1 MSVAIVKIPFQ
12 ADLLQQVDSFVDE
25 KLCSRADVILEATRM
40 YIARKQNWQNIFSP
54 SFRICNSEAVSM
66 SICNAKKEK

>member
-1 MSVAIVKIPFQ
+1 MQIWDF
-12 ADLLQQVDSFVDE
+12 
-25 KLCSRADVILEATRM
+25 ILENR
-40 YIARKQNWQNIFSP
+40 IFVSEKYLKTMITP